1 MHRTSVEE
9 CYLHGVGVAESQL
22 HGVGVVECF
31 LHVATTVEKKF
42 LRKCEYKKLVK
53 KKKVYS

>member
-1 MHRTSVEE
+1 MVF
-9 CYLHGVGVAESQL
+9 VGYFHA
-22 HGVGVVECF
+22 VGIVECF
-31 LHVATTVEKKF
+31 LHGATIVEKKF